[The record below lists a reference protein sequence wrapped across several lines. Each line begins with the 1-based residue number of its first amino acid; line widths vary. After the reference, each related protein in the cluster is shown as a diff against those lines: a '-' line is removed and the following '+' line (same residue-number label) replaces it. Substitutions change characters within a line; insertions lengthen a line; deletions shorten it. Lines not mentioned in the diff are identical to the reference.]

1 MFGFIQSVQPYNV
14 NKNNEIGQRN
24 HYQIYTI
31 WIFTQNKF
39 IYNVST
45 KKKTQANKVY
55 KNYKAN
61 LIDLKFVYG

>member
-1 MFGFIQSVQPYNV
+1 MCQL
-14 NKNNEIGQRN
+14 
-24 HYQIYTI
+24 
-31 WIFTQNKF
+31 
-39 IYNVST
+39 